1 MEIPIYD
8 ISTCAQAVMEQMFR
22 KWRLIDGVP
31 SLSTTMRATPSS
43 LDKASIY
50 SLHFPREMD
59 EYESLNLIEGFFDGV
74 APEDDYWHELDQLV
88 MT

>member
-1 MEIPIYD
+1 
-8 ISTCAQAVMEQMFR
+8 
-22 KWRLIDGVP
+22 
-31 SLSTTMRATPSS
+31 MRATPSS

-74 APEDDYWHELDQLV
+74 APEDDY
-88 MT
+88 